1 MHAYIPL
8 ATLLSFVAMGAARN
22 FVVPLDV
29 PAVCRA
35 NAFCVRTFVFSGTC
49 NGQNRDDDGYVS
61 CVCAIPDAQLALNS
75 CATCAAQ
82 YGSDD
87 DDDVTDL
94 MEDCGWTYTS
104 ATAAEATATTG
115 ATTAT
120 GTAVSTTTAATT
132 ATGSNTAT
140 TTGTSV
146 TTSLASG
153 ATEASVVTSSV
164 AAMAPAH
171 TAMAG
176 GALAGLVMGALAMM

>member
-87 DDDVTDL
+87 DDGQCL
-94 MEDCGWTYTS
+94 S
-104 ATAAEATATTG
+104 ALLKITLFFLPLIP
-115 ATTAT
+115 
-120 GTAVSTTTAATT
+120 
-132 ATGSNTAT
+132 
-140 TTGTSV
+140 SV
-146 TTSLASG
+146 PIQHVFS
-153 ATEASVVTSSV
+153 
-164 AAMAPAH
+164 
-171 TAMAG
+171 
-176 GALAGLVMGALAMM
+176 